1 MLVIRSMVLPA
12 TVEDA
17 TPLEG
22 QGAHG
27 GMMTLAAIPL
37 LLIVSLGPGRL
48 GDGATGEL
56 VQGLA
61 EKPRTSPTPVDP
73 AALAAALG
81 DGSDARELL
90 HLDRAGEALAV
101 GAEGR
106 QKARGQGRPGPRETI
121 PQGVIGVGRKEFGDG
136 LLHLG
141 DSRE

>member
-56 VQGLA
+56 
-61 EKPRTSPTPVDP
+61 
-73 AALAAALG
+73 
-81 DGSDARELL
+81 L

-106 QKARGQGRPGPRETI
+106 QKARGQGRPGPGETI